1 MNYIKQL
8 NAFYD
13 WLETNSL
20 NSSCISLWHALLHTC
35 NKAGWPQEFAV
46 AIKTLEL
53 KTGMERRTIERARNT
68 LKQKGLIDWRSRKGN
83 QSAVYSMVVLYDKNV
98 SQDVVQYKN
107 DAQPVVQPVAQSVA
121 QPVAINKQN
130 KTKQN
135 NNIGFLHETN
145 LETDTETE
153 MVSLV
158 NSVDP
163 SLDQLVDQ
171 SLDQSRDESLTI
183 PKHKQKQNNNNGQ
196 NEYTPEFEEFWKHY
210 PRKVGKREAFAKWKA
225 RLKQGETP
233 ERLLQACI
241 NYAKECER
249 LGTEEKFIK
258 HGKTF
263 LSDKKPYEDY
273 LDVAND
279 KPNGQAREPSLF
291 DMEVALN
298 KHIAAGGSPDDFDI
312 ERWYRQRGVGS

>member
-135 NNIGFLHETN
+135 NNIGFLYETN
-145 LETDTETE
+145 LETNLETNVE
-153 MVSLV
+153 TDLETHLEDI
-158 NSVDP
+158 N
-163 SLDQLVDQ
+163 
-171 SLDQSRDESLTI
+171 
-183 PKHKQKQNNNNGQ
+183 KHKQKQNNNNGQ
-196 NEYTPEFEEFWKHY
+196 NEYTTEFEEFWKHY
-210 PRKVGKREAFAKWKA
+210 PRKVGKREAFAKWKT

-241 NYAKECER
+241 NYAKECKR
-249 LGTEEKFIK
+249 LGTEKQFIK
-258 HGKTF
+258 HPKTF

-312 ERWYRQRGVGS
+312 DKWYRQRGVGS

>member
-135 NNIGFLHETN
+135 NNIGFLYETN
-145 LETDTETE
+145 LETNLETNVE
-153 MVSLV
+153 TDLETHLEDI
-158 NSVDP
+158 N
-163 SLDQLVDQ
+163 
-171 SLDQSRDESLTI
+171 
-183 PKHKQKQNNNNGQ
+183 KHKQKQNNNNGQ
-196 NEYTPEFEEFWKHY
+196 NEYTTEFEEFWKHY
-210 PRKVGKREAFAKWKA
+210 PRKVGKREAFAKWKT

-241 NYAKECER
+241 NYAKECRR
-249 LGTEEKFIK
+249 LGTEKQFIK
-258 HGKTF
+258 HPKTF

-273 LDVAND
+273 LDSPEE
-279 KPNGQAREPSLF
+279 KQNGQAREPSLF

>member
-135 NNIGFLHETN
+135 NNIGFLYETN
-145 LETDTETE
+145 LETNLEPNVETHLE
-153 MVSLV
+153 DI
-158 NSVDP
+158 N
-163 SLDQLVDQ
+163 
-171 SLDQSRDESLTI
+171 
-183 PKHKQKQNNNNGQ
+183 KHKQKQNNNNGQ
-196 NEYTPEFEEFWKHY
+196 NEYTTEFEEFWKHY

-241 NYAKECER
+241 NYAKECKR
-249 LGTEEKFIK
+249 LGTEKQFIK
-258 HGKTF
+258 HPKTF
-263 LSDKKPYEDY
+263 LSDKRPYEDY
-273 LDVAND
+273 IDYPED
-279 KPNGQAREPSLF
+279 KPNGQARELSLF